1 MKRFLLISSFAAFLL
16 TSCVKNDIPY
26 PTVVPHI
33 LSLTVD
39 GVGEI
44 GQESI
49 SQTSRTVT
57 ISLGETVDLENVRIT
72 GCEIDVENVRLSQE
86 IIGKH
91 DLSEPFSV
99 VLSTYQNYLWT
110 IAASRPI
117 ERYFT
122 VDGQVGATF
131 IDDANHRMI
140 AYVRKGVSLSDI
152 KVTSLKLGPKGIST
166 YIPGMDQ
173 LKDFS
178 SGGIDVEV
186 NVNYNG
192 RKMEQEDVWKLFVEQ
207 TDITV
212 RVKKKNIW
220 AKEVYLTAEGIAGQ
234 TNGFRYREKGS
245 IGDWTQV
252 PESALTFDGGQ
263 FTAHIEN
270 LTGGTTYEFYAFTG
284 EGASEE
290 MTEADEFTTD
300 PERQLPNN
308 SFENFSLVSGATYYK
323 WFNPAC
329 SDPESQDIWWASGNG
344 EGNEMVSSGD
354 GKGGKS
360 AVAGTGS
367 LGIVLTYPD
376 NNEKMDGEWSVRC
389 ESIEFVGLLACGNIF
404 TGRFAGLEGT
414 TGGAVNYGRPWT
426 TRPHALR
433 LWIKYNP
440 GKLIASNIDKAPVGQ
455 SVKVGDP
462 DRCEIAVSVGKWDY
476 KVMKGVPDSPV
487 RVNTSK
493 KIYYNSSS
501 EGIIAFGHLVSGAT
515 DGWQQVEIPL
525 EYRDTE
531 TVPSHLII
539 TCASSYLGDYLIG
552 GPGSTLWVDKM
563 ELIY

>member
-1 MKRFLLISSFAAFLL
+1 MKRFLAISSIFALL
-16 TSCVKNDIPY
+16 LSSCVKNDIPY
-26 PTVVPHI
+26 PVVVPHI
-33 LSLTVD
+33 LSLTVE

-57 ISLGETVDLENVRIT
+57 ISLGETVDLKNVRIT
-72 GCEIDVENVRLSQE
+72 DCKIDVENVRMSQD
-86 IIGKH
+86 IVGRH
-91 DLSEPFSV
+91 DLTEPLSV
-99 VLSTYQNYLWT
+99 VLTTYQNYPWT
-110 IAASRPI
+110 IVASRPI

-131 IDDANHRMI
+131 VDEANHRMI
-140 AYVRKGVSLSDI
+140 AYVRKTVSLSDI

-166 YIPGMDQ
+166 YFPGKDQ
-173 LKDFS
+173 MKDFS
-178 SGGIDVEV
+178 EGGYEVEV
-186 NVNYNG
+186 VVDYNG
-192 RKMEQEDVWKLFVEQ
+192 NMEQEDSWKLFVEQ
-207 TDITV
+207 SDVTV

-220 AKEVYLTAEGIAGQ
+220 TKEAYLTAEGIAGQ
-234 TNGFRYREKGS
+234 ANGFRYREKGS
-245 IGDWTQV
+245 IGDWIQV
-252 PESALTFDGGQ
+252 PEEELTFDGGQ

-270 LTGGTTYEFYAFTG
+270 LTGNTTYEFYAFTG
-284 EGASEE
+284 EGSSEE
-290 MTEADEFTTD
+290 MTEVDEFTTD

-308 SFENFSLVSGATYYK
+308 SFENFSLVSGAEYYK
-323 WFNPAC
+323 WFNPSC

-360 AVAGTGS
+360 VVKGTAS

-376 NNEKMDGEWSVRC
+376 NNEKVDGEWSVRC
-389 ESIEFVGLLACGNIF
+389 ESKEFVGLLACGNLF

-426 TRPHALR
+426 TRPHKLR
-433 LWIKYNP
+433 LWYKYKP
-440 GKLIASNIDKAPVGQ
+440 GKLINSNLDKAPAGQ
-455 SVKVGDP
+455 SVKEGDP
-462 DRCEIAVSVGKWDY
+462 DRCEVAVSVGKWDY
-476 KVMKGVPDSPV
+476 RVMKGVPESPV

-501 EGIIAFGHLVSGAT
+501 EGIVAFGHLVSGET
-515 DGWQQVEIPL
+515 NGWQQVEIPL

-531 TVPSHLII
+531 TIPSHIII

-552 GPGSTLWVDKM
+552 GPGSTLWIDKM
-563 ELIY
+563 ELVY